1 MGGDS
6 KAQVLCVRWERRGKE
21 CEVEIFGAGASAALI
36 GGASIEVALRL
47 LRTLPLIDAFGPLAR
62 KVVTANAAK
71 DDILERAEMAMSAE
85 APQGEI
91 VFCSR
96 STREEIAAILGS
108 WRQFVA
114 RTT

>member
-1 MGGDS
+1 MAGDS
-6 KAQVLCVRWERRGKE
+6 KAQVLCVHWERRGQE

-47 LRTLPLIDAFGPLAR
+47 LRTLPLIGAFGSLAR
-62 KVVTANAAK
+62 KVVTADAAK
-71 DDILERAEMAMSAE
+71 DDILRRAEMAMRAD
-85 APQGEI
+85 ARQGEI

-96 STREEIAAILGS
+96 STREEIAATLGS
-108 WRQFVA
+108 WRQVAA